1 MAKKEVEVKGKMDVT
16 EVKDGFKE
24 IKEAANNAKEAA
36 SNSASGAKKDWM
48 GLYDIF
54 SGPIPRGI
62 KSVVREFKNTQRQV
76 DRTSKSFAALRTT
89 LASLGIPLLVI
100 AITAL
105 IDNLEAVT
113 DWLGITSQ
121 ANRDAKAAQEAHT
134 DAVNEFTAANM
145 ASIQILRDN
154 TQSLEQRQ
162 TALDNLSK
170 SIEGI
175 AELNLEEADSI
186 EKINQAYER
195 QQRLEGINAEIRE
208 RTSQLT
214 EKQNELNDIG
224 LKWFQFKQGALADE
238 RREEE
243 NRNEFLESEVL
254 PITNDLLTLEQQ
266 RNEILRELAEEEKA
280 RKAAREAEAEA
291 AKAAADALREEERRL
306 ESLEK
311 LKSDIYGRE
320 EERRR
325 MLGKT
330 DHEQNLERLKIQEEG
345 ELARARELGASRDVL
360 LMIEENFLA
369 QRNDLIA
376 EYEDRLNQTETQ
388 RREAEEAKRQAD
400 TEKRLAERERYLKE
414 IDKLWEASTLNP
426 ENDEEARQRELDA
439 LAEKYDQQLALA
451 EGNAKLMQALLQK
464 NLEEVAAINKKY
476 DDKEIAAEKAKQKE
490 LDDARKFAVDS
501 TMDMLG
507 TIGGLFERGS
517 EAQKRLAVVEVLVN
531 QAKAISNAIAG
542 ATAAAAATGPAA
554 PFTLAGYIAS
564 MIASVV
570 GGFMQV
576 KNILSEAN
584 VDSGGIGQARGVSGP
599 GITPTLTPQNVTAT
613 PGSSFRAYVVQSEL
627 QGMQNFQS
635 DVSKRITL

>member
-36 SNSASGAKKDWM
+36 SKSATGAKKDWM

-62 KSVVREFKNTQRQV
+62 KSVVREFKNTQRSV
-76 DRTSKSFAALRTT
+76 DRTSKSFKALRST

-100 AITAL
+100 AITTL
-105 IDNLEAVT
+105 IENLEAVT

-134 DAVNEFTAANM
+134 DAVNEFAAANV
-145 ASIQILRDN
+145 ASMEIIRDN
-154 TQSLEQRQ
+154 TLSIEQRQ
-162 TALDNLSK
+162 IALDNLSK
-170 SIEGI
+170 TIQGI

-186 EKINQAYER
+186 EKINEAYER
-195 QQRLEGINAEIRE
+195 QQRLEGLNAEIRE
-208 RTSQLT
+208 RTTQLT
-214 EKQNELNDIG
+214 EKQNELNEVG
-224 LKWFQFKQGALADE
+224 LPWYITIADKE
-238 RREEE
+238 RERMVLEQ
-243 NRNEFLESEVL
+243 RRHEFLESNVL
-254 PITNDLLTLEQQ
+254 PIANELLTLEQQ
-266 RNEILRELAEEEKA
+266 RNQILLDLAEEEKQ
-280 RKAAREAEAEA
+280 RKEAREAEAEA

-311 LKSDIYGRE
+311 LKSDINQRE

-345 ELARARELGASRDVL
+345 ELSRARELGASREVL
-360 LMIEENFLA
+360 TMIEENFLA
-369 QRNDLIA
+369 QRNELIA
-376 EYEDRLNQTETQ
+376 EYEDRLNQTEAQ
-388 RREAEEAKRQAD
+388 RREAEEAKRKAD
-400 TEKRLAERERYLKE
+400 DDKRLAERERYLKE
-414 IDKLWEASTLNP
+414 IDKLWEASILNP

-451 EGNAKLMQALLQK
+451 EGNADLMVALRQK
-464 NLEEVAAINKKY
+464 NREEVDAINKKY
-476 DDKEIAAEKAKQKE
+476 DDKEIADEKAKQKE

-531 QAKAISNAIAG
+531 QAKAISSAIAG

-584 VDSGGIGQARGVSGP
+584 VDGGGIGQARGVSGP

-635 DVSKRITL
+635 DVSKRVTL

>member
-24 IKEAANNAKEAA
+24 IKEAANNAKEEA
-36 SNSASGAKKDWM
+36 SKSASGAKKDWM

-54 SGPIPRGI
+54 SGPIPRGF
-62 KSVVREFKNTQRQV
+62 KMVVREFKNTRRQV
-76 DRTSKSFAALRTT
+76 DRTARSFKALRSA
-89 LASLGIPLLVI
+89 LASLGIPLLI
-100 AITAL
+100 TAITLL

-121 ANRDAKAAQEAHT
+121 ANRDAKEAQEAHT
-134 DAVNEFTAANM
+134 DAVNEFASANS
-145 ASIQILRDN
+145 ASIAILRDGN
-154 TQSLEQRQ
+154 RTLEARQ
-162 TALDNLSK
+162 LALDNLSK

-175 AELNLEEADSI
+175 KDLNLEDADAI
-186 EKINQAYER
+186 EKVNAAYER
-195 QQRLEGINAEIRE
+195 QMRLEGLNAEIRQ
-208 RTSQLT
+208 RQSQLS
-214 EKQNELNDIG
+214 EKQVELTEQESSWLDVLAG
-224 LKWFQFKQGALADE
+224 KSFAESAARRRAAQFT
-238 RREEE
+238 EEE
-243 NRNEFLESEVL
+243 II
-254 PITNDLLTLEQQ
+254 PIEQSL
-266 RNEILRELAEEEKA
+266 ISLEEERNNILKNLLDEEKE
-280 RKAAREAEAEA
+280 RQAAREAEAEA
-291 AKAAADALREEERRL
+291 AKAAAEALREEERRL

-311 LKSDIYGRE
+311 LKSDIYQRE

-325 MLGKT
+325 LLGKT

-345 ELARARELGASRDVL
+345 ELARARELGASREVL

-376 EYEDRLNQTETQ
+376 QYEDRLNQTEKQ
-388 RREAEEAKRQAD
+388 RRETEEAKRQAD
-400 TEKRLAERERYLKE
+400 NEKRLAERERYLKE

-451 EGNAKLMQALLQK
+451 EGNADLMVALRQK
-464 NLEEVAAINKKY
+464 NREEVDAINKKY
-476 DDKEIAAEKAKQKE
+476 DDKEIADEKAKQKE

-507 TIGGLFERGS
+507 TISGLFERGS

-584 VDSGGIGQARGVSGP
+584 VDSGSVGQGRSVSGP

-635 DVSKRITL
+635 DVSKRVTL